1 MARVLLA
8 YGTAE
13 GHTAKIAEH
22 MAETLRA
29 LGHEAEVRPIGKIG
43 PGGPADYDA
52 LVVGGSLHQGRHQR
66 DVRAFVARHAGLL
79 DARPSAF
86 FSVSLAAASRN
97 TAEREAA
104 MRIAKT
110 FVEASAWRPNGI
122 ASFAGAL
129 MYTRYGWFKRRDAPN
144 RGERRRRYGYFAGPR
159 LHGLGRGGEVRR
171 GLLRRNRAFADRGLR
186 SLKHL
191 GRRFEKGRALK
202 RKPLARSD
210 FLLPARQS
218 AAKVARPTIRQL
230 RGCGAPSGEAQHT
243 ARFTG
248 VLS

>member
-43 PGGPADYDA
+43 PGEPADYDA

-129 MYTRYGWFKRRDAPN
+129 MYTRYGWFKRRLM
-144 RGERRRRYGYFAGPR
+144 RRI
-159 LHGLGRGGEVRR
+159 
-171 GLLRRNRAFADRGLR
+171 
-186 SLKHL
+186 
-191 GRRFEKGRALK
+191 
-202 RKPLARSD
+202 
-210 FLLPARQS
+210 
-218 AAKVARPTIRQL
+218 AAKEGGATDTSQDHDYTDWDEVARF
-230 RGCGAPSGEAQHT
+230 AEAFSGEIERSWT
-243 ARFTG
+243 AG
-248 VLS
+248 SDP